1 MDKDIA
7 IEFRHVTKIYTLF
20 RDDKQRLRSVF
31 FKGIRDRATKIKALN
46 DINFQVHK
54 GEAVALLGRNG
65 AGKSTLLKMST
76 GVAYPTKG
84 EIEVD
89 GRVSAL
95 LELTAGFDPEF
106 TGRENIYFRG
116 QLMGMKEEEIAR
128 LEPAIVEFAEIGEYM
143 DQPVRTYSSG
153 MKARLGFAI
162 NVNVEPEILIVDE
175 ALSVGDASFRKKCT
189 EKVNELIM
197 GSNITFLLVT
207 HSSKTAQLFCQRGI
221 VMKKGTMIFD
231 SDIDSAVKYYDDMI
245 AKEDAA
251 RKERRRKKRAQ
262 ELADARAAAGKKQN
276 LYIKIKN
283 KKLQLQADDYKG
295 KTYELVKAIDAKV
308 CYGYTYDTAEPVP
321 GATVEVDADGL
332 DGFDPRHVRA
342 GVYKL
347 WFVGK
352 KDDMTSAPHCVDLTV
367 YGKQEDLEE

>member
-65 AGKSTLLKMST
+65 AGKSTLLKMIT

-128 LEPAIVEFAEIGEYM
+128 LEPAIVEFAEIG
-143 DQPVRTYSSG
+143 
-153 MKARLGFAI
+153 
-162 NVNVEPEILIVDE
+162 
-175 ALSVGDASFRKKCT
+175 
-189 EKVNELIM
+189 
-197 GSNITFLLVT
+197 
-207 HSSKTAQLFCQRGI
+207 
-221 VMKKGTMIFD
+221 
-231 SDIDSAVKYYDDMI
+231 
-245 AKEDAA
+245 
-251 RKERRRKKRAQ
+251 
-262 ELADARAAAGKKQN
+262 
-276 LYIKIKN
+276 
-283 KKLQLQADDYKG
+283 
-295 KTYELVKAIDAKV
+295 
-308 CYGYTYDTAEPVP
+308 
-321 GATVEVDADGL
+321 
-332 DGFDPRHVRA
+332 
-342 GVYKL
+342 
-347 WFVGK
+347 
-352 KDDMTSAPHCVDLTV
+352 
-367 YGKQEDLEE
+367 